1 MYTKTLLNNKKSGYE
16 FPTKNSDINAETPSV
31 RKRKV
36 GAFSTEKQPKSIRQ
50 GSPSQRLERQEVSF
64 DYSFNR
70 TVSPLSV
77 SPNRFSFSADMD
89 EAFEL
94 AKKALNGEFPE
105 LPKKSLLSESV
116 KINKKALFLKD
127 SNFIQNEK
135 QLRDLFYK
143 INPDIKILKKLLSI
157 LRKASKYFKKLLQ
170 TTF

>member
-1 MYTKTLLNNKKSGYE
+1 MYTKTLLNNKKYGYE
-16 FPTKNSDINAETPSV
+16 FPTKSSDINAETPLV

-36 GAFSTEKQPKSIRQ
+36 GALSTEKQPKSIRQ
-50 GSPSQRLERQEVSF
+50 GSPSQSLERQEVSF

-77 SPNRFSFSADMD
+77 SPNRFSFSADMH
-89 EAFEL
+89 EASEL
-94 AKKALNGEFPE
+94 AEKALNGEFPE

-157 LRKASKYFKKLLQ
+157 LQEASKYFKKLLQ

>member
-36 GAFSTEKQPKSIRQ
+36 GALSTEKQPKSIRQ
-50 GSPSQRLERQEVSF
+50 GFPSQRLERQEVSF

-89 EAFEL
+89 EASEL
-94 AKKALNGEFPE
+94 AEKALNGEFPE

-116 KINKKALFLKD
+116 KIDKKALFLKD